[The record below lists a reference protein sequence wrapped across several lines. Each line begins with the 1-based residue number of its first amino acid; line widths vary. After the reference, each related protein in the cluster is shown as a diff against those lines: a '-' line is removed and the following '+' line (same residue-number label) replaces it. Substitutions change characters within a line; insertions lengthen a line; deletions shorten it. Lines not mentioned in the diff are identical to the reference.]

1 MKNLPV
7 MQETWV
13 WSLGQEDPLEKGMA
27 THSSMPAWRTPRTEE
42 PGGPQSMGPQTRTRQ
57 HGNARARRVFPPR
70 KRSERGLQGTLL
82 LGTPP
87 DPPVTSRLDLRRPG
101 RLPSPV
107 TTFSIF
113 GEQTDSHPAT
123 VAPLSEQLH
132 CDLEATGGRPAPSP
146 AQAPKNRRCS
156 SRLSLH
162 HHQDLLHS
170 AVKKD

>member
-1 MKNLPV
+1 
-7 MQETWV
+7 
-13 WSLGQEDPLEKGMA
+13 
-27 THSSMPAWRTPRTEE
+27 
-42 PGGPQSMGPQTRTRQ
+42 MGPQTRTRQ

-132 CDLEATGGRPAPSP
+132 RDLEATGGRPAPS
-146 AQAPKNRRCS
+146 
-156 SRLSLH
+156 
-162 HHQDLLHS
+162 
-170 AVKKD
+170 